1 LFKRAI
7 IDELGKLTYSAEG
20 AERTEGQRTVVVI
33 PTYNESENLSRLV
46 PALLESSSSL
56 EVLVV
61 DDGSPDGTGE
71 VAELFAESTGRVQ
84 VIHRADKQG
93 LGTAYVAGFE
103 YALDHDH
110 DYVLQMDADFSH
122 RPKDLARLLEAAE
135 SADLVIGSR
144 NVAGG
149 RVENWSLLRRT
160 VSRGGSFY
168 ARHLLKLPIRDCTSG
183 FKCWRREA
191 LEVIDFTSVGSNG
204 YGFQVEM
211 NHLCHR
217 AGLRITEVPIV
228 FPDRTAGS
236 SKMSWE
242 IFLEAAVLVWK
253 LRSRRSPTGSEA
265 SPAPEKPLRPNG
277 YGVEQRFEGSN

>member
-7 IDELGKLTYSAEG
+7 IDGPDKLTYSAEG
-20 AERTEGQRTVVVI
+20 SGRTEGLRTVVVI

-46 PALLESSSSL
+46 PALLESGSSL

-110 DYVLQMDADFSH
+110 DYVVQMDADFSH

-149 RVENWSLLRRT
+149 RVENWPYLRQT

-168 ARHLLKLPIRDCTSG
+168 ARNLLKLLIRDCTSG

-191 LEVIDFTSVGSNG
+191 LEAIDFMSVGSNG

-211 NHLCHR
+211 NYLCHR

-253 LRSRRSPTGSEA
+253 LRSQRAPMSSEVSPV
-265 SPAPEKPLRPNG
+265 PEKPSTPKA
-277 YGVEQRFEGSN
+277 YGVDHRFEGSN